1 LAILEGIMNSGSEES
16 THKDIVEETENEK
29 FDEECGDIQV
39 EQDSFRHVMFGQLA
53 DGLLPPCKAPQ
64 GSDEDELSRA
74 ALSDPDASTDEGH
87 QYQPTAWRVI
97 FLLVVAAAALAI
109 VFWK

>member
-1 LAILEGIMNSGSEES
+1 MNHEPEGNRPESAAEGIDS
-16 THKDIVEETENEK
+16 EK
-29 FDEECGDIQV
+29 FDEGGADIQV
-39 EQDSFRHVMFGQLA
+39 KQDSFRHVMFGQIA
-53 DGLLPPCKAPQ
+53 DGLLPPCQ
-64 GSDEDELSRA
+64 SSQVSDEDELSQA
-74 ALSDPDASTDEGH
+74 ALSDPDASADAGH